1 MKDIEELAKVA
12 GNCKVKRSG
21 CQAKCMS
28 APNVTVTLNGKQD
41 VYRRV
46 RANGLAQIVQKA
58 SDNATALRKSG
69 LYKPGYQERLAK
81 AFMEFRQKHG
91 WTLSKTLKAPNTTS
105 GDSSMFFDEKHISW
119 RIDKVDVV
127 SRWSAIYRCTSLAP
141 TENVLIPGR
150 QIWHVSLFAKGL
162 SEEFVGRE
170 YTPISTIT
178 DWEQGKCDLLVK
190 IYPDGKM
197 TSRLHATTAG
207 DEILL
212 SSPKA
217 TLQIPS
223 LTVGASSATF
233 SSVLL
238 VVGGTGITAALQ
250 VLEQFRYFDMQD
262 IPVTLI
268 YSCREDDVLMAPE
281 LDFWALDQGT
291 TQKGPSKAILALT
304 EPVETASP
312 PFPGAVAPLKSQ
324 LDKACSGLRIVDGR
338 VSEVLL
344 FGELDGLPKP
354 IRTVV
359 CGPEAMNVAIEKM
372 LVQSPCAAS
381 LQITVLEG

>member
-28 APNVTVTLNGKQD
+28 APNVTVTLNGQQD

-46 RANGLAQIVQKA
+46 RANDLVRIVQKA

-69 LYKPGYQERLAK
+69 LYKPSYQERLAK
-81 AFMEFRQKHG
+81 AFMQFKQKHG
-91 WTLSKTLKAPNTTS
+91 WTLSKTIKAPKSVS
-105 GDSSMFFDEKHISW
+105 GDTSMFFDEKHTSW

-141 TENVLIPGR
+141 TENVLIPG
-150 QIWHVSLFAKGL
+150 QQTWHVSLFAKGL

-197 TSRLHATTAG
+197 TSRLLAKMAG

-217 TLQIPS
+217 TLQVPS

-268 YSCREDDVLMAPE
+268 YSCRADDVLVAPE
-281 LDFWALDQGT
+281 LDFWALDHGEQHR
-291 TQKGPSKAILALT
+291 KAVLALT
-304 EPVETASP
+304 EPVDTASP
-312 PFPGAVAPLKSQ
+312 PFPGAAAPLKTQ
-324 LDKACSGLRIVDGR
+324 LDKACSGLRIVEGR
-338 VSEVLL
+338 VSEELL
-344 FGELDGLPKP
+344 FGELDDLPKP

-359 CGPEAMNVAIEKM
+359 CGPEAMNVAIEKL
-372 LVQSPCAAS
+372 LVHSPCAAS

>member
-12 GNCKVKRSG
+12 GNCKVKRTG

-46 RANGLAQIVQKA
+46 RPNGLAQIVQKA

-69 LYKPGYQERLAK
+69 SFKPSYQERLAK
-81 AFMEFRQKHG
+81 AFMAFRQKHG
-91 WTLSKTLKAPNTTS
+91 WTLSKTLKAPNS
-105 GDSSMFFDEKHISW
+105 AAGDSSMFFEEKHTSW
-119 RIDKVDVV
+119 RIDKVDAV

-150 QIWHVSLFAKGL
+150 QTWHVSLFAKGL

-197 TSRLHATTAG
+197 TSRLHAKTAG

-217 TLQIPS
+217 TLQVPS
-223 LTVGASSATF
+223 LTVGASSETF

-262 IPVTLI
+262 IPVTLM
-268 YSCREDDVLMAPE
+268 YSCREDDVLMAPG
-281 LDFWALDQGT
+281 LDFWALDQGE
-291 TQKGPSKAILALT
+291 QPRKAILALT
-304 EPVETASP
+304 EPVDTASP
-312 PFPGAVAPLKSQ
+312 PFPCAAPPSKTQ
-324 LDKACSGLRIVDGR
+324 LDKACSGLRIIDGR
-338 VSEVLL
+338 ISEELL
-344 FGELDGLPKP
+344 FGELGHLPKP

-372 LVQSPCAAS
+372 LVHSPCAAS